1 MLDGFARSVDQRQG
15 LLCLIPTAKPQGI
28 GPRTGDPGSRAPRLG
43 SRAMFLVNNLCL
55 KYKEKGCLVSA
66 MQNASLPWAALLG
79 LWRGLEP
86 GRYRHARNS
95 DSTDV
100 DDRNAGGG

>member
-1 MLDGFARSVDQRQG
+1 MEWQQG
-15 LLCLIPTAKPQGI
+15 LLCLCPTAEPQGI
-28 GPRTGDPGSRAPRLG
+28 GPRTGDPG

-66 MQNASLPWAALLG
+66 MQNASLLWAALLG

-100 DDRNAGGG
+100 GDRNAGGG